1 MEGAFEIDSL
11 FWIGTGFMSVL
22 AIAIVMLALFYQNQ
36 IHEVKKK
43 ENLFKLKAV
52 LNKEQEERKR
62 ISENLHDTVS
72 GNLASVNMYF
82 GLLKNRIN
90 DPEILEIVTEAS
102 NEIRNTQEEIRR
114 ISYNLMPPEL
124 VTSGLVPS
132 IEEHLRKSS
141 IRNSFQYEF
150 VESGFIDKSP
160 ENSYQLLQILAEFI
174 TNSCR
179 HGKSK
184 YIKINIQFNENLHI
198 DFFDNGRPYDFFAEI
213 ESSNGYGLKNIIS
226 RLEAI
231 NATLQQLPEKSGNHF
246 KIIVRD
252 EN

>member
-1 MEGAFEIDSL
+1 MEAVFEIDSL
-11 FWIGTGFMSVL
+11 FWIGTAFMSLL
-22 AIAIVMLALFYQNQ
+22 AISIIMLALFYQNQ
-36 IHEVKKK
+36 MNEVKKK
-43 ENLFKLKAV
+43 ENLFKMKAV

-82 GLLKNRIN
+82 GLLKNRIS
-90 DPEILEIVTEAS
+90 DPETLEIVTEAS
-102 NEIRNTQEEIRR
+102 AEIRNTQEEIRR
-114 ISYNLMPPEL
+114 ISYNLMPPVL
-124 VTSGLVPS
+124 VTSGFIPS

-141 IRNSFQYEF
+141 IRNNFQYEF
-150 VESGFIDKSP
+150 IDDGFTESSP

-179 HGKSK
+179 HGKST
-184 YIKINIQFNENLHI
+184 YIKVRIHFNENLHI
-198 DFFDNGRPYDFFAEI
+198 EFFDNGKPYDFFTEI

-226 RLEAI
+226 RVEAI
-231 NATLQQLPEKSGNHF
+231 NAKLQQLPTKQGNLF
-246 KIIVRD
+246 KIILKN